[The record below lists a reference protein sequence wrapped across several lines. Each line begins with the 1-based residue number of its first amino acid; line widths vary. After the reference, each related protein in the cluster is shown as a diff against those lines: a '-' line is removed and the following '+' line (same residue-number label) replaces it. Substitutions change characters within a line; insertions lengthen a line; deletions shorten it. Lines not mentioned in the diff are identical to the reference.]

1 MCQVPRKADLI
12 EAKRPTMILML
23 SAATKA
29 VMMLAAFA
37 IFFALVCPV
46 AVTPMPVQKHVSA
59 TAPIALNAA
68 IVVAFFVTMVELL
81 AAIAIYVPANPTDL
95 NCVRNC

>member
-1 MCQVPRKADLI
+1 M
-12 EAKRPTMILML
+12 MSML

-46 AVTPMPVQKHVSA
+46 AVTPMPVQKHGSSDLG
-59 TAPIALNAA
+59 TAPIAMNAA
-68 IVVAFFVTMVELL
+68 IVVSFHAVFVEPVLL
-81 AAIAIYVPANPTDL
+81 VFERPTSSTNEL

>member
-1 MCQVPRKADLI
+1 
-12 EAKRPTMILML
+12 ML
-23 SAATKA
+23 SAATRA
-29 VMMLAAFA
+29 VMSLAAFA

-46 AVTPMPVQKHVSA
+46 AATPMPVQKHVSA

-68 IVVAFFVTMVELL
+68 VIASFHVALGEEVFLPFEHPSVS
-81 AAIAIYVPANPTDL
+81 ANDL

>member
-1 MCQVPRKADLI
+1 M
-12 EAKRPTMILML
+12 T
-23 SAATKA
+23 
-29 VMMLAAFA
+29 LAAFA

-59 TAPIALNAA
+59 TAPIVLNAA
-68 IVVAFFVTMVELL
+68 IVASFNVALVEPVVLPFEH
-81 AAIAIYVPANPTDL
+81 ASVNVNDL

>member
-1 MCQVPRKADLI
+1 MVSPV
-12 EAKRPTMILML
+12 
-23 SAATKA
+23 TKA
-29 VMMLAAFA
+29 VMMVAAFA

-59 TAPIALNAA
+59 TAPIVLNAA
-68 IVVAFFVTMVELL
+68 IVTSFHVAIVE
-81 AAIAIYVPANPTDL
+81 AIVLPFEHPSVNVTDL